1 MSRDDELLISENDKI
16 ESILSQL
23 KSYADL
29 STLAVKIIHLV
40 EGRQDNSLESFIKN
54 ILTKSVQITSINFK
68 PKSPWSAYLL

>member
-40 EGRQDNSLESFIKN
+40 EGKQDNSLESFILHKE
-54 ILTKSVQITSINFK
+54 F
-68 PKSPWSAYLL
+68 